1 MKKLYNSPDAEIDMF
16 ELSSSILTLSG
27 DGDGGLAGGDNE
39 SSINASGGIEDIGVI
54 IDVVD
59 PHDF

>member
-27 DGDGGLAGGDNE
+27 GLGEGDTE
-39 SSINASGGIEDIGVI
+39 SGADDLGGIEDIGVI
-54 IDVVD
+54 VDVVD
-59 PHDF
+59 PHEL

>member
-27 DGDGGLAGGDNE
+27 IAGGDTE
-39 SSINASGGIEDIGVI
+39 GSFDALGGIEDIGVI

-59 PHDF
+59 PNEI

>member
-27 DGDGGLAGGDNE
+27 NLGGGDTE
-39 SSINASGGIEDIGVI
+39 GGIDDLGGIEDIGVI
-54 IDVVD
+54 VDVVD
-59 PHDF
+59 PNEI

>member
-27 DGDGGLAGGDNE
+27 GLGEGDNE
-39 SSINASGGIEDIGVI
+39 GSADDLGGIEDIGVI

-59 PHDF
+59 PNEI

>member
-39 SSINASGGIEDIGVI
+39 SSIADSGGIEDIGVI

-59 PHDF
+59 PYDF

>member
-27 DGDGGLAGGDNE
+27 GLGEGDNE

-54 IDVVD
+54 VDVVD
-59 PHDF
+59 PNEI

>member
-27 DGDGGLAGGDNE
+27 GLGEGDAEGSFDDL
-39 SSINASGGIEDIGVI
+39 GGIEDIGVI
-54 IDVVD
+54 MDVVD
-59 PHDF
+59 PYDY

>member
-39 SSINASGGIEDIGVI
+39 GSADDLGGIEDIGVI

-59 PHDF
+59 PNDF

>member
-27 DGDGGLAGGDNE
+27 GLGEGDNE
-39 SSINASGGIEDIGVI
+39 SSADDLGGIEDIGVI

-59 PHDF
+59 PNEI

>member
-16 ELSSSILTLSG
+16 ELSSSILTLS
-27 DGDGGLAGGDNE
+27 DPDGGLGEGDNE

-54 IDVVD
+54 VDVVD
-59 PHDF
+59 PNEI

>member
-27 DGDGGLAGGDNE
+27 GLGEGDNE
-39 SSINASGGIEDIGVI
+39 SSADDLGGIEDIGVI
-54 IDVVD
+54 IDDVD
-59 PHDF
+59 PHEI

>member
-27 DGDGGLAGGDNE
+27 GGLGEGDNVGG
-39 SSINASGGIEDIGVI
+39 ADDLGGIEDMGVI

-59 PHDF
+59 PHEL

>member
-27 DGDGGLAGGDNE
+27 GLGEGDNE
-39 SSINASGGIEDIGVI
+39 SSADDLGGIEDIGVI

-59 PHDF
+59 PYDF

>member
-1 MKKLYNSPDAEIDMF
+1 MKKLYNSPDAEIDIF
-16 ELSSSILTLSG
+16 ELSSSILTLS
-27 DGDGGLAGGDNE
+27 DPDGGLAGGDNE
-39 SSINASGGIEDIGVI
+39 SSIADSGGIEDIGVI

>member
-27 DGDGGLAGGDNE
+27 GGSGGLGEGDNE
-39 SSINASGGIEDIGVI
+39 GSADDLGGIEDIGVI

-59 PHDF
+59 PYDF

>member
-27 DGDGGLAGGDNE
+27 SGGLGEGDNE
-39 SSINASGGIEDIGVI
+39 GGADDLGGIEDIGVI

-59 PHDF
+59 PNDF